1 MANMVAIS
9 KIMVKRVERA
19 KKKGKMIRFKAADA
33 QNPFWRR
40 IFSMQFISDSVNAF
54 KPINEYKIVIKPGGL
69 H

>member
-33 QNPFWRR
+33 QNPF
-40 IFSMQFISDSVNAF
+40 
-54 KPINEYKIVIKPGGL
+54 
-69 H
+69 